1 LNAAEREGHICNVPV
16 DRQWPVHTAWD
27 LGIDDAMA
35 IWCFQVAPGV
45 LHIVDYFESSGHG
58 FDHYC
63 RWLDEHGYHG
73 TDWVPTDA
81 KMRELG
87 SPGGRTRI
95 ETLISLGRKPKVVK
109 NHKLMDGINAG
120 RKTILRAKFDEHRCA
135 KGLEALRAYKAE
147 WDEDA
152 RTFKTHPKPRLGQ
165 PRRRRLALPLDG
177 VGLPGRAGG
186 KAEED
191 AKDGPARRL
200 GAHGGR
206 AAPHPRRRS
215 EAAQDLTCPRTAPR
229 LL

>member
-1 LNAAEREGHICNVPV
+1 
-16 DRQWPVHTAWD
+16 VHTAWD

-63 RWLDEHGYHG
+63 RWLDERGYHG

-152 RTFKTHPKPRLGQ
+152 RTFKRTPNHDWASHAADAWRYLSMAWDFPVVPVEKPKKTPRTDQRGVWVLTVDELLRIHDGDPKQ
-165 PRRRRLALPLDG
+165 PRI
-177 VGLPGRAGG
+177 
-186 KAEED
+186 
-191 AKDGPARRL
+191 
-200 GAHGGR
+200 
-206 AAPHPRRRS
+206 
-215 EAAQDLTCPRTAPR
+215 
-229 LL
+229 